1 MKQGV
6 AKAAPAS
13 EQAIEQPVECLKGV
27 GPALSEKLAQAG
39 IMTVRDLL
47 LHLPLRYEDR
57 TRVVPIAGLE
67 IGRGCRICCTVV
79 SAQSEQ
85 GRRPSLFVRVQD
97 ATGTCGLRFYYPS
110 AALRN
115 LYLPGVMLDLFGEPR
130 PGRNGVEFY
139 HPEVMPE
146 VVSEGRSEAPEG
158 DQVQNPGGSGVAL
171 AGLST
176 PRLTAVYPAL
186 AGLAQTQLR
195 QLVVQSLGL
204 LRQATLIE
212 HLPRPRGDITVP
224 EQIVLA
230 CGLSQALHIVHQPER
245 LGNAEEPTGGQA
257 EQVSLAHTSRSPI
270 ELAQDRLALEELL
283 AHHLS
288 LLRLRRQMKSRHG
301 FVVDAEPKL
310 SRRLLDALPFRLTGA
325 QQRVMQEIRADLAT
339 GQPMQRLLQGDVGS
353 GKTLVAALAALDCID
368 SGLQVA
374 LMAPTE
380 VLAEQ
385 HIESFR
391 SWCQPLGVSVQLLT
405 GSMKGSEKKA
415 VKALIAS
422 GSAQIIIGT
431 HALFQKD
438 VLFRQLG
445 LIIIDEQHRFGVG
458 QRLALKDKGR
468 QPHQLVMTAT
478 PIPRTL
484 AMSIYA
490 DLDTSVI
497 DELPPGRQVI
507 QTSVVPSKRRDDLI
521 ERIAHALA
529 EGAQVY
535 WVCTLVAESEAVE
548 SQAAES
554 TATMLAAALPGFNVG
569 LVHGQMKSENKRMVM
584 QQFKAGEIQLLVATT
599 VIEVGVNVPNASLMV
614 IENSERLG
622 LAQLHQLRGR
632 VGRGAK
638 QSYCLLV
645 YDAPLSQLAKQRL
658 QTMRESH
665 DGFYIAEKDLEI
677 RGPGEVLG
685 VRQAGSLNFRIADL
699 QRDQHLLPLVKK
711 LAAAATPAL
720 ESELSTR
727 WLQHRMQFVEV

>member
-1 MKQGV
+1 MSQGASRV
-6 AKAAPAS
+6 AHPS
-13 EQAIEQPVECLKGV
+13 EQAIEQPVDCLKGI
-27 GPALSEKLAQAG
+27 GPALSEKLALAG
-39 IMTVRDLL
+39 IVTVRDLL

-57 TRVVPIAGLE
+57 TRVVPIASLK

-115 LYLPGVMLDLFGEPR
+115 LYLPGVLLDLFGEPR

-146 VVSEGRSEAPEG
+146 GTPDAGEDDGAEEA
-158 DQVQNPGGSGVAL
+158 GGSRAL
-171 AGLST
+171 MAGLNT

-195 QLVVQSLGL
+195 QLIVQSLGL
-204 LRQATLIE
+204 LRSATLIE
-212 HLPRPRGDITVP
+212 HLPRPQGALTAPEKTV
-224 EQIVLA
+224 LH

-245 LGNAEEPTGGQA
+245 LAMAEDDAPEA
-257 EQVSLAHTSRSPI
+257 VRADRSPI
-270 ELAQDRLALEELL
+270 ELAQDRLSLEELL

-288 LLRLRRQMKSRHG
+288 LLRLRKQMKSRQG
-301 FVVDAEPKL
+301 FVVDGKPRL
-310 SRRLLDALPFRLTGA
+310 SQQLQATLPFRLTGA

-353 GKTLVAALAALDCID
+353 GKTLVAALSALDCID

-385 HIESFR
+385 HIDSFR

-405 GSMKGSEKKA
+405 GSMRGAEKKA

-422 GSAQIIIGT
+422 GSAQIVIGT

-497 DELPPGRQVI
+497 DELPPGRQII
-507 QTSVVPSKRRDDLI
+507 QTSVVPSKRREDLI
-521 ERIAHALA
+521 ERIAHALS

-535 WVCTLVAESEAVE
+535 WVCTLVAESEAIE

-554 TATMLAAALPGFNVG
+554 TATMLAAALPGFSVG
-569 LVHGQMKSENKRMVM
+569 LVHGQMKSDAKRMVM
-584 QQFKAGEIQLLVATT
+584 QHFKSGEIQLLVATT